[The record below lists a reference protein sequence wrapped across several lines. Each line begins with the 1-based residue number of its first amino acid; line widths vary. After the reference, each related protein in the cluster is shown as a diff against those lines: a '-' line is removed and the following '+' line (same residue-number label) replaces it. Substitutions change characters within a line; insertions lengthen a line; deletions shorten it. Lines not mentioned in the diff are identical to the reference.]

1 MPTDSGLESDVPA
14 VLASRYEIR
23 REVGRGGMARVYL
36 ARDGVT
42 GNLVAIKLLHRDLY
56 ATRLAERFHREI
68 KVLSRLKHPNIVTI
82 LDSHEDTGALF
93 FVMEYAPR
101 ETLRQQLGRIGWLK
115 VERVIA
121 LARDLAAAIDYAHG
135 EGVVHRDLKP
145 EHILRDDR
153 RALLCDFGIVRVF
166 GPEAWERLSSSGLIP
181 GTAAYMAPEQSVDPA
196 RVDGRTDI
204 YALGCV
210 LYEALTGEPAFA
222 GRTPQAV
229 ISRHLSDMPRP
240 MRTVRREIPPHVE
253 QAVQKALAKSPDGRY
268 ASGAEFVSALVGAA
282 PA

>member
-1 MPTDSGLESDVPA
+1 

-23 REVGRGGMARVYL
+23 REIGRGGMARVLL

-56 ATRLAERFHREI
+56 ATTMADRFHREI

-82 LDSHEDTGALF
+82 LDSHEDAGALF

-101 ETLRQQLGRIGWLK
+101 ETLRQHLARVGWLK
-115 VERVIA
+115 VERAIA
-121 LARDLAAAIDYAHG
+121 LARDLAAALDYAHS
-135 EGVVHRDLKP
+135 EGVVHRDIKP
-145 EHILRDDR
+145 ENILLDER

-222 GRTPQAV
+222 GRTPQVVLA
-229 ISRHLSDMPRP
+229 RHLSDAPRP
-240 MRTVRREIPPHVE
+240 MRTVRREIPVHVE
-253 QAVQKALAKSPDGRY
+253 SAVLKALAKAPGERH
-268 ASGAEFVSALVGAA
+268 ANGTAFVAALTAN
-282 PA
+282 

>member
-1 MPTDSGLESDVPA
+1 VPTDSGLESDVPA

-23 REVGRGGMARVYL
+23 REIGRGGMARVYL

-42 GNLVAIKLLHRDLY
+42 GNLVAIKVLHRELY
-56 ATRLAERFHREI
+56 ATTLAERFHREI

-82 LDSHEDTGALF
+82 LDSHQDAGALF

-101 ETLRQQLGRIGWLK
+101 ETLRQQLGRVGWLK
-115 VERVIA
+115 VERAIA
-121 LARDLAAAIDYAHG
+121 LARDLAAAMDYAHG
-135 EGVVHRDLKP
+135 EGVVHRDIKP
-145 EHILRDDR
+145 ENILLDER

-166 GPEAWERLSSSGLIP
+166 GPESWERLSSSGLIP
-181 GTAAYMAPEQSVDPA
+181 GTAAYMAPEQSVDPS

-229 ISRHLSDMPRP
+229 LSRHLSDMPRT
-240 MRTVRREIPPHVE
+240 MRTVRREIPNHVE
-253 QAVQKALAKSPDGRY
+253 RAVFKALAKAPQGRH
-268 ASGAEFVSALVGAA
+268 ANGAA
-282 PA
+282 FVAALTAN

>member
-1 MPTDSGLESDVPA
+1 VPTESGLESDVPA

-23 REVGRGGMARVYL
+23 REIGRGGMARVVL

-42 GNLVAIKLLHRDLY
+42 GRLVAIKLLHRELY
-56 ATRLAERFHREI
+56 ATMLAERFHREI
-68 KVLSRLKHPNIVTI
+68 KVLSRLRHPNIVRI
-82 LDSHEDTGALF
+82 LASHQDAGSLF
-93 FVMEYAPR
+93 FVMEYEQR
-101 ETLRQQLGRIGWLK
+101 ETLRQRLARDGWLS
-115 VERVIA
+115 VDRTIA

-135 EGVVHRDLKP
+135 EGVVHRDIKP
-145 EHILRDDR
+145 ENILLDDR

-166 GPEAWERLSSSGLIP
+166 GPESWERLSSSGLIP
-181 GTAAYMAPEQSVDPA
+181 GTAAYMAPEQSVDPS

-229 ISRHLSDMPRP
+229 LSRHLSDMPRP
-240 MRTVRREIPPHVE
+240 MRTVRREIPNHVE
-253 QAVQKALAKSPDGRY
+253 GAVFKALAKAPQGRH
-268 ASGAEFVSALVGAA
+268 ANGAA
-282 PA
+282 FVAALTAN